1 MNDDHDLNGRHV
13 TILPTGATG
22 SHPLPVLHV
31 GGFGASVDAFA
42 WEPEPDANPERMCLW
57 LVSLLGSQQAV
68 KAVWAHLI
76 KGETATLSSSGG
88 GAHFCSLAPEGAR
101 NWRFF
106 KASLP
111 AASAYHGILVPEL
124 AVFSAERSEFLLLRR
139 AADDVVMR
147 HYRFLNRRVTLP
159 LHPSWAT
166 WLWERALRTGE
177 ARALESRGL
186 EAYRCLPDEAV
197 LVADLTEAI
206 GKSMLRLPDED
217 IGRSMPAGP
226 HLSPQETIT
235 HGAS

>member
-1 MNDDHDLNGRHV
+1 MNDDHDLNGRPV
-13 TILPTGATG
+13 TIPPTRATEP
-22 SHPLPVLHV
+22 HPLPVLQA

-42 WEPEPDANPERMCLW
+42 WESEPDANPLRMRLW
-57 LVSLLGSQQAV
+57 LISLLGSQQAV
-68 KAVWAHLI
+68 KALWAHLI
-76 KGETATLSSSGG
+76 KGETATLTSSGG
-88 GAHFCSLAPEGAR
+88 SAHFCTLAPEGAR

-139 AADDVVMR
+139 AADDVAML

-159 LHPSWAT
+159 LHPSWAP
-166 WLWERALRTGE
+166 WLWERSLRIGE

-186 EAYRCLPDEAV
+186 DAYRCLPDEAV
-197 LVADLTEAI
+197 LAADLTEAI
-206 GKSMLRLPDED
+206 GKRMLRLPDED
-217 IGRSMPAGP
+217 NGRSMVAGP